1 MALSYEWMVVK
12 PHIIASE
19 GADDN
24 VELGSVARTLD
35 VESPFSIE
43 PQNGVLEPSGIAN
56 FKLTFAPPEV
66 LYMHMFNQGII
77 DMNRNGNFC
86 KGT

>member
-66 LYMHMFNQGII
+66 LYTHSVCLTLCLFYEL
-77 DMNRNGNFC
+77 FAPVS
-86 KGT
+86 